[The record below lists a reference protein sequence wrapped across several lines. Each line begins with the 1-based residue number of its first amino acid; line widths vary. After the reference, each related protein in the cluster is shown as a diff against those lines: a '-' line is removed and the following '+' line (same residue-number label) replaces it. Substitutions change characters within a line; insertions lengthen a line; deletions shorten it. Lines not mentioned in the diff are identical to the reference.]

1 MNPLTEFWIDVG
13 GTFTDCLMKS
23 PEGRLTT
30 YKVLSSGITKGRVTE
45 IVGERQ
51 LHDVARVG
59 DPVGFWVGYTLT
71 LLDETG
77 AASQSYRVAAFDA
90 ATGTFTL
97 DQPLVPSPPSSGEGC
112 RPLGHGSGCTTVWP
126 PPPGLGGCGLG

>member
-23 PEGRLTT
+23 PDGRLST

-45 IVGERQ
+45 VVGERQ
-51 LHDVARVG
+51 LRDVARIG
-59 DPVGFWVGYTLT
+59 DAAGFWVGYTLT

-77 AASQSYRVAAFDA
+77 AAAQSNRVTAFDA
-90 ATGTFTL
+90 ATGTFL
-97 DQPLVPSPPSSGEGC
+97 LSPLA
-112 RPLGHGSGCTTVWP
+112 PLGRGVRGEERVITRPSFVS
-126 PPPGLGGCGLG
+126 LAR